1 MYGPH
6 RSDVSAAVWASLL
19 SEKFGKQQISFSSSE
34 RTANILI
41 TNPDDQ
47 PAKPAERNPPP
58 KILSCDAREMT
69 PMKQAPRNVPA

>member
-6 RSDVSAAVWASLL
+6 RRDVSVAVWASLL
-19 SEKFGKQQISFSSSE
+19 SEKFGKQQISFSTSE

-47 PAKPAERNPPP
+47 PAKPAERNSPP
-58 KILSCDAREMT
+58 KILSRDAREMT
-69 PMKQAPRNVPA
+69 PMNQAPRNVPA